1 MFPLEAT
8 NLIRAGPEYSNIAE
22 TQEKALQNNCMKMIE
37 TYKEEMNC
45 YLKEVC
51 ASAFFN
57 GLAHSASGLLAP
69 FFVWTLLYI
78 FPNFSLMV

>member
-45 YLKEVC
+45 YLKEVQENT
-51 ASAFFN
+51 SK
-57 GLAHSASGLLAP
+57 
-69 FFVWTLLYI
+69 
-78 FPNFSLMV
+78 